1 MMISKT
7 GIVYRED
14 FLKHDTGLGHP
25 ETSLRLVSILDNL
38 GDLPNER
45 FDWIKDFQG
54 ASNEILFKVHTK
66 EYVHSV
72 QKTIVE
78 KQNGYL
84 DGDTVFSSHSLIA
97 ASLAAGSGVH
107 LADAILDGRLRNGFA
122 MVRPPGHHAESD
134 FAMGFCIFN
143 NIAIT
148 AKYLQS
154 KGIKKILILD
164 WDVHHGNGTQ
174 HMFYDDPNIYFISFH
189 QFPFYPGTGSES
201 ERGIGAGFGT
211 TLNFPLPRGSVEAD
225 YLKKFERIEQEME
238 EFLPDFILVSAGFDA
253 HKADPLG
260 GMNLS
265 TKSFELFSRRILDLA
280 NRYCGG
286 RVISFLEG
294 GYDLQALAES
304 VRIHLEVLGG

>member
-1 MMISKT
+1 M
-7 GIVYRED
+7 
-14 FLKHDTGLGHP
+14 
-25 ETSLRLVSILDNL
+25 
-38 GDLPNER
+38 
-45 FDWIKDFQG
+45 
-54 ASNEILFKVHTK
+54 
-66 EYVHSV
+66 
-72 QKTIVE
+72 
-78 KQNGYL
+78 
-84 DGDTVFSSHSLIA
+84 IA
-97 ASLAAGSGVH
+97 ALLAAGSGVH

-148 AKYLQS
+148 ARYLQS
-154 KGIKKILILD
+154 KGIKKNLILD

-265 TKSFELFSRRILDLA
+265 TKSFELF
-280 NRYCGG
+280 
-286 RVISFLEG
+286 LEG
-294 GYDLQALAES
+294 FGS
-304 VRIHLEVLGG
+304 S